1 MKKFIQKHAKL
12 CIAVLALA
20 LVTVGGTLAL
30 MLVSSNIVTNN
41 FTAADIDTEIEE
53 VLGSD
58 MSKQV
63 SIINQGP
70 SDAYVRARIMVSGF
84 NASAG
89 TADPIDLTFA
99 NTVEEAEDMVKN
111 GRMVCLVMPNVS
123 NEEQESKWYYDDQH
137 SVTLTDFY
145 YYLDVLPGTES
156 GATVDE
162 RKTPELLQKVVLSE
176 DLEQDQEFLEKF
188 SVTIYH
194 ESVLAINQPET
205 ITLDVVKGAFDAA
218 QPSATT

>member
-30 MLVSSNIVTNN
+30 MLVSSNTVTNN

-99 NTVEEAEDMVKN
+99 NSVGEANKIVED
-111 GRMVCLVMPNVS
+111 GHTVCLVMPNVS
-123 NEEQESKWYYDDQH
+123 NEESKWYYDDQH

-162 RKTPELLQKVVLSE
+162 RKTLELLEKVVLSE
-176 DLEQDQEFLEKF
+176 DLEQDQKFLEKF

-205 ITLDVVKGAFDAA
+205 ITFDVVKSAFDAA
-218 QPSATT
+218 QPSATP